1 MTYHS
6 RGDGEVTCRFN
17 AATEPFSESESA
29 LPLAD
34 SDTVEANWLQPQ
46 RLAFLRLNRLIF
58 CLVLLTGTT
67 RYVSVTVCPLHATWL
82 FASMSF
88 SPSMTYGKQVA
99 DQVIPPPRPR
109 PTTLT
114 PRLIYVRFRGPL
126 KPTGRLSQKRCA
138 SILIP

>member
-17 AATEPFSESESA
+17 AATEPFSESEST

-46 RLAFLRLNRLIF
+46 RLAFLRLNRSIF

-67 RYVSVTVCPLHATWL
+67 RYVSVTVCSLHATWL
-82 FASMSF
+82 LASMSF

-99 DQVIPPPRPR
+99 DQVIPPPHPR
-109 PTTLT
+109 PDPLT
-114 PRLIYVRFRGPL
+114 PLLIYVRFRGSVRNGARPF
-126 KPTGRLSQKRCA
+126 
-138 SILIP
+138 